1 MKAKEYLSQVRYLEE
16 KIAKM
21 KIDIEEY
28 RRLAWAI
35 PGCDYDSI
43 KVDCTRDNEAPFK
56 KWIIKAADL
65 ERDLVKLQGKY
76 DETRNEVISTIDLLQ
91 DSDLKRV
98 LLYRYISMMG
108 WNAIADKICVSV
120 PTIFRYHS
128 SGLKQIKVPEK
139 MIVRDSL

>member
-1 MKAKEYLSQVRYLEE
+1 MKAKDYLSQVRNMEE

-28 RRLAWAI
+28 RRLAWSV

-65 ERDLVKLQGKY
+65 ELDLKY
-76 DETRNEVISTIDLLQ
+76 LEKKYVELRNEVITTIDSLQ

-98 LLYRYISMMG
+98 LLYRYINKMS
-108 WNAIADKICVSV
+108 WNKIADKICVSV
-120 PTIFRYHS
+120 PTIFRYHTN
-128 SGLKQIKVPEK
+128 GLKQIKVPDK
-139 MIVRDSL
+139 VNSSR

>member
-1 MKAKEYLSQVRYLEE
+1 MKAKDYLSQVRNMEE

-28 RRLAWAI
+28 RRLAWSV

-65 ERDLVKLQGKY
+65 ELDLKY
-76 DETRNEVISTIDLLQ
+76 LEKKYVELRNEVITTIDSLQ

-98 LLYRYISMMG
+98 LLYRYINGMS
-108 WNAIADKICVSV
+108 WNKIANKM
-120 PTIFRYHS
+120 YS
-128 SGLKQIKVPEK
+128 SISSAKRWHKKALDSIEK
-139 MIVRDSL
+139 EKNSYNL

>member
-1 MKAKEYLSQVRYLEE
+1 MKAKEYLSQVRYSEE

-65 ERDLVKLQGKY
+65 ERDLVKLQSKY

-98 LLYRYISMMG
+98 LLYKYINGMS
-108 WNAIADKICVSV
+108 WSAIADKMYSSSSSV
-120 PTIFRYHS
+120 KRWHWKALDLIN
-128 SGLKQIKVPEK
+128 EK
-139 MIVRDSL
+139 MDRVGQG

>member
-98 LLYRYISMMG
+98 LLYKYVNGMS
-108 WNAIADKICVSV
+108 WNAIADKMYSSSSSV
-120 PTIFRYHS
+120 KRWHWKALDLIN
-128 SGLKQIKVPEK
+128 EK
-139 MIVRDSL
+139 MDRVGQG

>member
-1 MKAKEYLSQVRYLEE
+1 MKAKDYLSQVRNMEE

-28 RRLAWAI
+28 RRLAWSV

-65 ERDLVKLQGKY
+65 ERDLNYLEKKY
-76 DETRNEVISTIDLLQ
+76 IEVRNEVITTIDSLQ
-91 DSDLKRV
+91 ESDLRRV
-98 LLYRYISMMG
+98 LLYKYINGMSWTKMANKMFSSISSVKR
-108 WNAIADKICVSV
+108 WHKKALDVLDK
-120 PTIFRYHS
+120 
-128 SGLKQIKVPEK
+128 EK
-139 MIVRDSL
+139 NSYLL